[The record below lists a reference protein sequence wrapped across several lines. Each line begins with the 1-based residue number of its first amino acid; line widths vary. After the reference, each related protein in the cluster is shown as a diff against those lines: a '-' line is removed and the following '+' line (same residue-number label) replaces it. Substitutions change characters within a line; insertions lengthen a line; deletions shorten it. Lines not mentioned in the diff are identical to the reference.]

1 MISEDSSDLPKGWT
15 RFKLQR
21 LLGGRIYDT
30 YVQNPEGKKF
40 DRQKKIDQYLQNIKS
55 DLKISFLSP
64 HHNSKSGKNADIT
77 KYMIKAPKKNPPEE
91 ATDIDNEEEKEN
103 ICENLT
109 VVDTSKQRKTK
120 KDNSA
125 GQNKRKAAQNG
136 DTSKKRKKPNI
147 VEALSQSL
155 NDKEK
160 SIPELTGDTEEVN
173 EDLNQ
178 SITSN
183 CIEECTNISEVSDE
197 FAAEVDGEADDDES
211 KDEEKSSVPDSSEN
225 DDLPAGWS
233 RKEVNKAFTQNELIV
248 IVQAPD
254 GKQFDSQKKLN
265 SYLARN
271 KMQLKISLDGPVEN
285 RLDPEEISHSIEKK
299 SDRSPEEQDEVV
311 KEVKKKVKSK
321 KGETA
326 VTDKSLTN
334 EDIDEECDRKFC
346 HQDRCYIE
354 EIDKF
359 MKETGLNLK
368 AFPPTKGDGNCW
380 FRAVSDQ
387 VVIQNIPNKAKNH
400 RALRLEVCDHVK
412 MLPEDIRETTIAI
425 VFNGKKRGLS
435 EMVARQRKAGQWV
448 DNTGIMVLTTA
459 HYLARNIH
467 LYSYR
472 SETRDN
478 TRPYSLTKIEAGPG
492 AESYPPVTVFFYDK
506 HYQTLQ
512 PDTPKQEEDSNYRSD
527 ISTQK
532 S

>member
-1 MISEDSSDLPKGWT
+1 MVRRKCLCIWRDSLSAH
-15 RFKLQR
+15 
-21 LLGGRIYDT
+21 
-30 YVQNPEGKKF
+30 
-40 DRQKKIDQYLQNIKS
+40 S
-55 DLKISFLSP
+55 DLKYANLR
-64 HHNSKSGKNADIT
+64 AL
-77 KYMIKAPKKNPPEE
+77 A
-91 ATDIDNEEEKEN
+91 EK
-103 ICENLT
+103 T
-109 VVDTSKQRKTK
+109 
-120 KDNSA
+120 
-125 GQNKRKAAQNG
+125 
-136 DTSKKRKKPNI
+136 
-147 VEALSQSL
+147 
-155 NDKEK
+155 
-160 SIPELTGDTEEVN
+160 
-173 EDLNQ
+173 
-178 SITSN
+178 
-183 CIEECTNISEVSDE
+183 
-197 FAAEVDGEADDDES
+197 
-211 KDEEKSSVPDSSEN
+211 
-225 DDLPAGWS
+225 
-233 RKEVNKAFTQNELIV
+233 
-248 IVQAPD
+248 
-254 GKQFDSQKKLN
+254 
-265 SYLARN
+265 Y
-271 KMQLKISLDGPVEN
+271 LKIAF
-285 RLDPEEISHSIEKK
+285 KK
-299 SDRSPEEQDEVV
+299 F
-311 KEVKKKVKSK
+311 KSK

-492 AESYPPVTVFFYDK
+492 ADKCPPVPVQCSFMTSP
-506 HYQTLQ
+506 TRPWIL
-512 PDTPKQEEDSNYRSD
+512 PIRRRIAIISD
-527 ISTQK
+527 IST
-532 S
+532 